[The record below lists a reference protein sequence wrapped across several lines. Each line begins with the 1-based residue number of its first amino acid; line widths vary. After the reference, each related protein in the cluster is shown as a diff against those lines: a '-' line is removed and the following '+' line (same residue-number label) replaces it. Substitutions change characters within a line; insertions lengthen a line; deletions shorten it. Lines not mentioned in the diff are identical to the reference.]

1 VLVSSLLERNH
12 LTIKDIAWFAFH
24 QANSRIIDAAA
35 ERLELSSDQMM
46 ISIDQLGNTSSAT
59 VPTTMIQYAREGKLK
74 KGDLVIMVVFGAGL
88 TYSAAL
94 VRWPL

>member
-1 VLVSSLLERNH
+1 MSMHE
-12 LTIKDIAWFAFH
+12 
-24 QANSRIIDAAA
+24 
-35 ERLELSSDQMM
+35 
-46 ISIDQLGNTSSAT
+46 
-59 VPTTMIQYAREGKLK
+59 YAKQGKLK